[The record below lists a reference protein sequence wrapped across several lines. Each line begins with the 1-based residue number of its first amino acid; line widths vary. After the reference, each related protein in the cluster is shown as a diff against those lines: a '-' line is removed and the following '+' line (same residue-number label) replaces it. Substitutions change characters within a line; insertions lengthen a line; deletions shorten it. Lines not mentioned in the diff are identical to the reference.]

1 MTAHSPETPWR
12 ILFLCTGNSAR
23 SIIAESLLR
32 HWGGDRFEAH
42 SAGSESAG
50 TIQPLAMQL
59 LERYGLPTGGL
70 HSKSLEVYTGPDA
83 PRFDFVITVCDHTAE
98 QCPMFPGQPVTAHWG
113 LPDPAKVEGDAEH
126 RMQAYRN
133 VMADFERRI
142 KLFLNLPL
150 VSLDRL
156 SSQNRVRAI
165 GDGGAGR
172 RLTNTE

>member
-1 MTAHSPETPWR
+1 MTDPSPAAPWR
-12 ILFLCTGNSAR
+12 VLFLCTGNSAR

-42 SAGSESAG
+42 SAGSEPAG
-50 TIQPLAMQL
+50 MVQPLALQL
-59 LERYGLPTGGL
+59 LERYGLPTDEL
-70 HSKSLEVYTGPDA
+70 SSKSLDVYTGPDA
-83 PRFDFVITVCDHTAE
+83 PPFDFVITVCDHAAE

-113 LPDPAKVEGDAEH
+113 LPDPAKVEGDEPH

-150 VSLDRL
+150 ASLDRL
-156 SSQNRVRAI
+156 SSQSRVRAI
-165 GDGGAGR
+165 GDHE
-172 RLTNTE
+172 TP

>member
-1 MTAHSPETPWR
+1 MTARSPEAPWR
-12 ILFLCTGNSAR
+12 VLFLCTGNSAR

-42 SAGSESAG
+42 SAGSRPAG

-59 LERYGLPTGGL
+59 LERHGLPTDEL
-70 HSKSLEVYTGPDA
+70 SSKSLDVYTGPDA
-83 PRFDFVITVCDHTAE
+83 SRFDFVITVCDHAAE

-113 LPDPAKVEGDAEH
+113 LPDPAKVEGDEAH

-133 VMADFERRI
+133 VLADFERRI

-150 VSLDRL
+150 ASLDRL

-165 GDGGAGR
+165 GDGE
-172 RLTNTE
+172 TPESP

>member
-12 ILFLCTGNSAR
+12 VLFLCTGNSAR

-42 SAGSESAG
+42 SAGSEPAG

-59 LERYGLPTGGL
+59 LERYGLPTDGL
-70 HSKSLEVYTGPDA
+70 HSKSLEVYTGSAA
-83 PRFDFVITVCDHTAE
+83 PQFDFVITVCDHAAE

-113 LPDPAKVEGDAEH
+113 LPDPAKVEGDEEH

-150 VSLDRL
+150 ASLDRL
-156 SSQNRVRAI
+156 SSQHRVRAI
-165 GDGGAGR
+165 GDGDAS
-172 RLTNTE
+172 ESV